1 MIFCE
6 LLINL
11 VLYVAALR
19 MMDLQ
24 QLIEAYSQTIA
35 DVRAMQQALKEM
47 AITVAY
53 LQQGNG
59 VKPIVTFSYRN
70 SKVPGDIKLGNLN
83 CPKKGRGSWKGKNED
98 KSFTKPSLCW
108 WCKGKVP
115 HDRAQHEIQDCHL
128 FRECK
133 ENYWKDQK
141 GNENKT
147 APSPPSKLTL
157 HIETISKT
165 EGLKAVLYQVQ
176 KGVKRV
182 IAYASRSVNKTEM
195 NYPVHKLEF
204 LALKWAITDK
214 FHDYLYGGNTFD
226 VYTDITH

>member
-1 MIFCE
+1 MLEFF
-6 LLINL
+6 
-11 VLYVAALR
+11 Y
-19 MMDLQ
+19 
-24 QLIEAYSQTIA
+24 
-35 DVRAMQQALKEM
+35 
-47 AITVAY
+47 
-53 LQQGNG
+53 G
-59 VKPIVTFSYRN
+59 VKPIVTSSNRN
-70 SKVPGDIKLGNLN
+70 SKVPGDIKLGNPN
-83 CPKKGRGSWKGKNED
+83 CPKKGRGSWKGKNGD
-98 KSFTKPSLCW
+98 KSFKKPSLCW

-115 HDRAQHEIQDCHL
+115 HDRAQHGIQDCHL

-133 ENYWKDQK
+133 EKYWKEQK

-147 APSPPSKLTL
+147 APSPPSKLSL
-157 HIETISKT
+157 HIEFISKT

-176 KGVKRV
+176 NGAKRV

-226 VYTDITH
+226 VYTDNNPLTYVLSTAS